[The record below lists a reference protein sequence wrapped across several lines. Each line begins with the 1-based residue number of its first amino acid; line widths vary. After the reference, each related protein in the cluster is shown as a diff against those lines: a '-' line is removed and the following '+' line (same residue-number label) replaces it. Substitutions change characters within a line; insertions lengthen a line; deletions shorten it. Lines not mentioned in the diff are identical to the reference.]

1 MYVVPLPPCRIVPE
15 PQSPAPNRRPSGM
28 RTRAAECGEELRLSV
43 PGEYPCVRRFR
54 YRRLL
59 TFLWLQGYGYT
70 FVAMLRQ
77 TNAYLCVFHLKHL
90 VSQGQWTEALEY
102 IIPRFLPRV
111 PRSPPSLEARV
122 LVKFLRTQRLFELEV
137 VRHLD
142 EHSLDRRAMW
152 ARAAEIV
159 GDLANRTPEFRDRL
173 LLPDGPMGPQ
183 HVLPIGFGFAPFRR
197 RRHVK
202 KHTRPSR
209 KLARKKHTCRV
220 ANTYFDKRMSLPSNS
235 NSSQELAPEVIAKA
249 RDDWFRRIMEECV
262 KAATCPELNE
272 GRALQSSARGGT
284 MTYPAKNSEVI
295 STADAGT
302 GGEVCFIKSARQGS
316 RPRKRPAPEQPVD
329 YLARKRQLTAGAHCE
344 ANTAQEVCFTESAR
358 QGSHPRKR
366 PMTEQMED
374 CLATKKQLTAGDNGE
389 ASVKAQSSSTV

>member
-1 MYVVPLPPCRIVPE
+1 
-15 PQSPAPNRRPSGM
+15 
-28 RTRAAECGEELRLSV
+28 
-43 PGEYPCVRRFR
+43 
-54 YRRLL
+54 
-59 TFLWLQGYGYT
+59 
-70 FVAMLRQ
+70 
-77 TNAYLCVFHLKHL
+77 
-90 VSQGQWTEALEY
+90 
-102 IIPRFLPRV
+102 
-111 PRSPPSLEARV
+111 
-122 LVKFLRTQRLFELEV
+122 
-137 VRHLD
+137 
-142 EHSLDRRAMW
+142 
-152 ARAAEIV
+152 
-159 GDLANRTPEFRDRL
+159 
-173 LLPDGPMGPQ
+173 MGPQ

-220 ANTYFDKRMSLPSNS
+220 ANIYFDKRMSLPSNS

-272 GRALQSSARGGT
+272 GRALQSSARG
-284 MTYPAKNSEVI
+284 
-295 STADAGT
+295 GT

>member
-1 MYVVPLPPCRIVPE
+1 
-15 PQSPAPNRRPSGM
+15 M

-122 LVKFLRTQRLFELEV
+122 LVKFLRTQRLFELAV

-202 KHTRPSR
+202 THTRPTG
-209 KLARKKHTCRV
+209 KLARHRHTRRV
-220 ANTYFDKRMSLPSNS
+220 AKLYFDKRMSLASCS
-235 NSSQELAPEVIAKA
+235 HSTQELAPEIIAKA
-249 RDDWFRRIMEECV
+249 KDDWFRRIMEECV
-262 KAATCPELNE
+262 KAGTCPKLNQGCAPQPCARE
-272 GRALQSSARGGT
+272 GIPATGNVIKPECSSV
-284 MTYPAKNSEVI
+284 P
-295 STADAGT
+295 
-302 GGEVCFIKSARQGS
+302 
-316 RPRKRPAPEQPVD
+316 
-329 YLARKRQLTAGAHCE
+329 
-344 ANTAQEVCFTESAR
+344 
-358 QGSHPRKR
+358 
-366 PMTEQMED
+366 
-374 CLATKKQLTAGDNGE
+374 LATGAANRGPSMMRLRTRAVECGQELRLFVSGEYPCVRRFRYRRLLAFLWLQGYGYTFVAMLKQTNSYFCVFHLAHLVSQGQWTE
-389 ASVKAQSSSTV
+389 ALDYIIPRFLLQVSRSPPSLEARVLVKFLRMQRLFGGK